1 MSRRTI
7 AAHVLVACSVV
18 AIGTRS
24 ARAQDSFPRPHAFEL
39 SIGLGLETG
48 RDLGARAGS
57 LTANDPGGPDYALF
71 RTDTSVGAA
80 RGVEARLAFGLTRVF
95 SLEGAFSWHRRT
107 IATHVAADMEGAPA
121 TTATLRATTWGAG
134 GDLLAHVRRLS
145 FADGRGV
152 PFVLGGVRYLRQLD
166 EHDLLVG
173 TGSSV
178 EAGGGVKYFFTRR
191 KHGLISSLGA
201 RVDARVLSSSGTFVP
216 DASTARHTTLG
227 ICTGLIAA
235 F

>member
-134 GDLLAHVRRLS
+134 GDRSEERRVGKECRSRWSPYQIGRAHV
-145 FADGRGV
+145 
-152 PFVLGGVRYLRQLD
+152 
-166 EHDLLVG
+166 
-173 TGSSV
+173 
-178 EAGGGVKYFFTRR
+178 
-191 KHGLISSLGA
+191 
-201 RVDARVLSSSGTFVP
+201 
-216 DASTARHTTLG
+216 
-227 ICTGLIAA
+227 
-235 F
+235 